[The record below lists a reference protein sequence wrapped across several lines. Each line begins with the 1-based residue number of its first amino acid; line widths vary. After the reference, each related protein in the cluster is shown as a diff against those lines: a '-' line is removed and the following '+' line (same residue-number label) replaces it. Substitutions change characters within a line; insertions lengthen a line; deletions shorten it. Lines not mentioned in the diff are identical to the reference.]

1 MWHNTRLLN
10 ATANLLVALALLGF
24 LFAGAQLLL
33 RSAAFPLREVS
44 VTGELAH
51 TARNDVERAAKGRVS
66 GNFFAADLAQIRAGF
81 EQLPWVRRADVRRV
95 WPDRIEVKLEEHL
108 ALARWGD
115 AGLVNTFGERFAGE
129 SDEALPLF
137 AGPAGSAGEVT
148 RRYRAF
154 AEILAP
160 LSLELERV
168 VLTPRY
174 AWQLRL
180 ANGLALEVGR
190 DTAESAV
197 EARLA
202 RFVRAY
208 PATLGKIA
216 RRHEYADLRY
226 PNGFALRVVEAAR
239 GKS

>member
-1 MWHNTRLLN
+1 MWNNARLLN
-10 ATANLLVALALLGF
+10 AVANLLVVLALLVF
-24 LFAGAQLLL
+24 VFAGMQLLL
-33 RSAAFPLREVS
+33 RSAAFPLRALT
-44 VTGELAH
+44 VTGDLAH
-51 TARNDVERAAKGRVS
+51 TPRTDAERAAQGRIG

-81 EQLPWVRRADVRRV
+81 EQLPWVRRADVRRI
-95 WPDRIEVKLEEHL
+95 WPDRIEVRLEEHL

-115 AGLVNTFGERFAGE
+115 AGLVNSFGERFAGE
-129 SDEALPLF
+129 SDAALPLF
-137 AGPAGSAGEVT
+137 VGPAGSAGEVT

-180 ANGLALEVGR
+180 ANGLALELGR
-190 DTAESAV
+190 DTAEAAA

-202 RFVRAY
+202 RFVAAY
-208 PATLGKIA
+208 PSTLGKVA
-216 RRHEYADLRY
+216 RKHEYADLRY
-226 PNGFALRVVEAAR
+226 PNGFALRVPEIAR
-239 GKS
+239 VKG